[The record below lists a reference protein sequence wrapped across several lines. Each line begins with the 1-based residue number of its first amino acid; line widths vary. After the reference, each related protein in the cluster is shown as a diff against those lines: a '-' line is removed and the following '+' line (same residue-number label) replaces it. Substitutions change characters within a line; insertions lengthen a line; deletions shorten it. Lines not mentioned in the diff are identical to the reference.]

1 MKIKVLLLLSII
13 VMCSG
18 CNSVNNMSIE
28 KIIDFTSSSNL
39 KLSNQYRS
47 GYKYYVPSSAGV
59 YSKNDY
65 NEVLLKSNYRLYFY
79 VDVISYYNKV
89 VKNYEVNND
98 AYYSKEINNGDK
110 FGYIEINKYDDNYFL
125 LEIMYNYAKIEM
137 IIDEDRINE
146 VVTYAMIILTSI
158 NYNDDIINN
167 LMEDNVL
174 DYKEINF
181 DIFKTNESANDFL
194 EIEQDIN

>member
-47 GYKYYVPSSAGV
+47 GYKYYVPSSVGV

-125 LEIMYNYAKIEM
+125 LEIMYNYAKIEV

-158 NYNDDIINN
+158 SYNDDIINN